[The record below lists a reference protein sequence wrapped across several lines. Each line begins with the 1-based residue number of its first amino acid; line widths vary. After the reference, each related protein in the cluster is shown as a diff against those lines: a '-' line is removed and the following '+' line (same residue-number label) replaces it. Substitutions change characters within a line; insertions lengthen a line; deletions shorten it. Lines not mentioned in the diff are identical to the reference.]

1 MALQTRRPFST
12 IEQQRSNPSM
22 KTISK
27 KTAAFTLIELL
38 VVITIIGILATL
50 APSAINGVLKN
61 AKQAK
66 AINGARNVGMALKM
80 YSGEHDGSFPD
91 DLPSIFPGYIKDKI
105 SFTVVAA
112 KPGDSGSGTSTSL
125 DAKEIHWTYIK
136 GRTSDSSETLALLH
150 DSGEKALKNWGTSA
164 ILLRVSGSVSK
175 EPTDAKGEFTATDVK
190 DALGAGTD
198 SGGGSGGGSGSTP
211 K

>member
-1 MALQTRRPFST
+1 MALQTGGPFSS
-12 IEQQRSNPSM
+12 ISQQRSNPSM

-61 AKQAK
+61 AKQTK

-80 YSGEHDGSFPD
+80 YSGEHDGNFPD

-112 KPGDSGSGTSTSL
+112 KAGDSSGSSSSSNSL

-175 EPTDAKGEFTATDVK
+175 EPTDNKGEFSAADVK
-190 DALGAGTD
+190 ESLGAGTD
-198 SGGGSGGGSGSTP
+198 SGSSSGGSP

>member
-1 MALQTRRPFST
+1 
-12 IEQQRSNPSM
+12 M

-50 APSAINGVLKN
+50 APSAINNVLKS

-80 YSGEHDGSFPD
+80 YSGEHDGNFPD

-105 SFTVVAA
+105 SFTVVPP
-112 KPGDSGSGTSTSL
+112 KTGDTSAGSTGSSTSL

-136 GRTSDSSETLALLH
+136 GRSSDSSETLALLH

-175 EPTDAKGEFTATDVK
+175 EPTDGKGEFTAAEVK
-190 DALGAGTD
+190 EALGAGTD
-198 SGGGSGGGSGSTP
+198 SGGSAPTP
-211 K
+211 TK

>member
-1 MALQTRRPFST
+1 
-12 IEQQRSNPSM
+12 M

-50 APSAINGVLKN
+50 APSAINGVLRN

-112 KPGDSGSGTSTSL
+112 KAGDPSATKAGDASAGSSGSSTAL
-125 DAKEIHWTYIK
+125 DASEIHWTYIK

-150 DSGEKALKNWGTSA
+150 DSGPKALKNWGTSA

-175 EPTDAKGEFTATDVK
+175 EPTDAKGEFTATEVK

-198 SGGGSGGGSGSTP
+198 S